1 MTYHS
6 SWHVV
11 PPGGPWACT
20 YNYLPLFYKVSHPY
34 VIPPK
39 EGQPLCGL
47 KGVGAECNL
56 DAERPKKRIDKD
68 SGKGGRGAVV
78 TRLLIQAITIGTLT
92 NLLGVLEINIITGA
106 RKVIGILDLVMLI
119 KTPFREAIAVGT
131 QQMPQAM
138 MV

>member
-1 MTYHS
+1 
-6 SWHVV
+6 
-11 PPGGPWACT
+11 
-20 YNYLPLFYKVSHPY
+20 
-34 VIPPK
+34 
-39 EGQPLCGL
+39 
-47 KGVGAECNL
+47 
-56 DAERPKKRIDKD
+56 
-68 SGKGGRGAVV
+68 VV

-92 NLLGVLEINIITGA
+92 NLLGVLEINIINGA